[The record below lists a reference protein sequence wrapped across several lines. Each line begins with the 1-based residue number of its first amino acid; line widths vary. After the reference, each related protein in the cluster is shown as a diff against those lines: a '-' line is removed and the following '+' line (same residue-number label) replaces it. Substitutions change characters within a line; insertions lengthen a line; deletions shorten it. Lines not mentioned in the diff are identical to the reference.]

1 MEKHAR
7 AHSVVVSVF
16 AASNGVTVRIA
27 DDGVGLPPACEAAK
41 GLGLPTMSERLAR
54 VGGQVSICRNED
66 GGVTVQA
73 WVPA

>member
-1 MEKHAR
+1 
-7 AHSVVVSVF
+7 
-16 AASNGVTVRIA
+16 
-27 DDGVGLPPACEAAK
+27 
-41 GLGLPTMSERLAR
+41 MSERLAR